1 MLSGRGHILALFI
14 VIFLFL
20 AQSALAEPSRI
31 IDAGEIIEKIEQ
43 GQPVAYENVIVK
55 GDLNL
60 SRLDNRER
68 KAGKEN
74 IQYSAGRA
82 EIDSPLR
89 ISNSVILNQVYL
101 NKLILKKPVDFHGTR
116 FMSRVSL
123 NDLWFND
130 TPNFN
135 NARFEDDADFSTSR
149 FNALAIF
156 SSAQFGQTAYFR
168 QSEFNQKARFV
179 SAQFNQTAYFKKA
192 RFLKE
197 AEFRS
202 AKFGQSASFESAE
215 FAQNANFKLAKFQQ
229 AADFQKAR
237 FDQAAVFES
246 ADFFQDANFDQTQFS
261 QTANFESANFHQES
275 YFRNSSIQNALFN
288 DIRFK
293 EDATF
298 DNVRIENLSL
308 KGTDVEKL
316 DLRWSSIQDLAYDDS
331 AYVLLRKNLD
341 MRGYL
346 DDASECEFSYR
357 CEHRADLWT
366 KQDFGRWLFDFLAY
380 ATYGYGLRP
389 LWPLGWSMTFI
400 LIGGLFFFLT
410 NSIVRSKQFS
420 QLTESSVNRIVMEKA
435 AGKVSIWE
443 SLLLSTTYFTSGA
456 SNIISATPSEF
467 VPVGLARYVVVLLR
481 LLGWIFFVIFLS
493 SLTRTI

>member
-20 AQSALAEPSRI
+20 SQAALAEPSRI
-31 IDAGEIIEKIEQ
+31 IEAKEIIEKIEQ

-60 SRLDNRER
+60 SRLDNRDG
-68 KAGKEN
+68 KAGKET

-82 EIDSPLR
+82 EIDSPIR

-101 NKLILKKPVDFHGTR
+101 NNLILKKPVDFHGTR

-135 NARFEDDADFSTSR
+135 NARFENDADFSTSR

-168 QSEFNQKARFV
+168 QSEFNQNARFV
-179 SAQFNQTAYFKKA
+179 SAQFNQTAYFMKA

-357 CEHRADLWT
+357 CEHRADLWI

-389 LWPLGWSMTFI
+389 LWPLGWSMAFI

-410 NSIVRSKQFS
+410 KSIVRSKQFS
-420 QLTESSVNRIVMEKA
+420 QLTESPGNRIVVEKA

-467 VPVGLARYVVVLLR
+467 VPVGLARYAVVLLR

>member
-1 MLSGRGHILALFI
+1 
-14 VIFLFL
+14 
-20 AQSALAEPSRI
+20 
-31 IDAGEIIEKIEQ
+31 
-43 GQPVAYENVIVK
+43 
-55 GDLNL
+55 
-60 SRLDNRER
+60 
-68 KAGKEN
+68 
-74 IQYSAGRA
+74 
-82 EIDSPLR
+82 
-89 ISNSVILNQVYL
+89 
-101 NKLILKKPVDFHGTR
+101 
-116 FMSRVSL
+116 
-123 NDLWFND
+123 
-130 TPNFN
+130 
-135 NARFEDDADFSTSR
+135 
-149 FNALAIF
+149 
-156 SSAQFGQTAYFR
+156 
-168 QSEFNQKARFV
+168 
-179 SAQFNQTAYFKKA
+179 
-192 RFLKE
+192 LKE